1 MLRGLQSLRQTVS
14 HAAGAKA
21 SAAAAE
27 NIPPYAQK
35 IVGSWLIGCAG
46 MVFGA
51 VVLGGVT
58 RLVQHSIACW
68 QASNY

>member
-1 MLRGLQSLRQTVS
+1 MLWGLQSLRQTVTR
-14 HAAGAKA
+14 AADSK
-21 SAAAAE
+21 AAASVAQ
-27 NIPPYAQK
+27 NIPPYAEK

-58 RLVQHSIACW
+58 RWVHQKPG
-68 QASNY
+68 